1 VLQTQYKFGNT
12 EPWWDAHQMTMSEF
26 CNNNKYLPLR
36 FSVYSY
42 TNSGDHPKYGSV
54 VCTLKDIEMEEDGV
68 LTLTNSRGK
77 KTGQIKFNTLK
88 MDMRPSLVQYLRQG
102 WKIDVSVC
110 VDFSLSNL
118 EINDY
123 RSLHKINSNGD
134 MNQYEKA
141 LFEVCNVMLPY
152 ARNGQ
157 FKVYGFGGMP
167 IYTGQQTVSRCWNLN
182 GNADPYVK
190 GTMGVLEAYQKA
202 IHGTKLA
209 GPTYFEEFLSKVK
222 SELIHN
228 VSSKGIDSNR
238 VYSVLVIITDGNCH
252 DMKMTKELL
261 VDMSRMPFSAV
272 VVGVGDSDF
281 ADMEV
286 LDADA
291 CELEDDEGR
300 KAVRD
305 IVQLVKY
312 TDFKDLGMREL
323 ALEVLGE
330 VPDQFVDY
338 MTMVAQSPDE
348 LFNPSATPGNKR
360 SDADPLSGAEEAN
373 SNEEPFQS
381 IDEDSQNKS

>member
-1 VLQTQYKFGNT
+1 
-12 EPWWDAHQMTMSEF
+12 MTMAEF

-42 TNSGDHPKYGSV
+42 TNSGDHPRYGSIE
-54 VCTLKDIEMEEDGV
+54 CNLKQIEMLGGSPLV
-68 LTLTNSRGK
+68 IKNSNGK
-77 KTGQIKFNTLK
+77 KTGELYFNTLK
-88 MDMRPSLVQYLRQG
+88 MDMRPSLVSYLREG
-102 WKIDVSVC
+102 WKVDVSIA

-123 RSLHKINSNGD
+123 RSLHRVNSNGD

-141 LFEVCNVMLPY
+141 LFEVCNVMMPY
-152 ARNGQ
+152 ARNEQ

-182 GNADPYVK
+182 GLEHADVK

-209 GPTYFEEFLSKVK
+209 GPSYFGEFLNKVK
-222 SELIHN
+222 DELIEN
-228 VSSKGIDSNR
+228 VSAKGLHENR
-238 VYSVLVIITDGNCH
+238 IYSVMIIITDGNCH
-252 DMKMTKELL
+252 DMSMTKKMM
-261 VDMSRMPFSAV
+261 VDMSHMPFSCV
-272 VVGVGDSDF
+272 VVGVGDSNF
-281 ADMEV
+281 EDMEV

-291 CELEDDEGR
+291 EDLVDDDGR
-300 KAVRD
+300 IAIRD

-338 MTMVAQSPDE
+338 MTMMAQEPHKLFDGTNLDKILVPGADKSSIETPQPKSLQKSSVSENFESHYNQSP
-348 LFNPSATPGNKR
+348 K
-360 SDADPLSGAEEAN
+360 DAE
-373 SNEEPFQS
+373 
-381 IDEDSQNKS
+381 I